1 VGVISEDWPAWLEV
15 WPSLEITSSVIK
27 YILAW
32 ERDQDFIKHCLP
44 GLFPAYLSRHRWTD
58 VYIQSWIWFY
68 IGRHAGQLSEVD
80 DDTLLLEA
88 PATTTKRS

>member
-15 WPSLEITSSVIK
+15 RPSLEITSLVIT

-32 ERDQDFIKHCLP
+32 ERDQDFIKHRLP
-44 GLFPAYLSRHRWTD
+44 GLFPAYLSLHRWTD

-68 IGRHAGQLSEVD
+68 LGRPPIRQAKM
-80 DDTLLLEA
+80 LLLSCLINCGDLGA
-88 PATTTKRS
+88 R